1 MKDFIT
7 FKPASDY
14 SNLLHQARA
23 LHTVCNTLA
32 RQNVE
37 SNKKIDQLEL
47 KLSLM
52 SEAAINAERSTNEML
67 TNIIEGSDKVTHAL
81 PRDTL

>member
-32 RQNVE
+32 RQN
-37 SNKKIDQLEL
+37 IDLSDKVKQLEL
-47 KLSLM
+47 RFQNI
-52 SEAAINAERSTNEML
+52 SEDDINAERSTNEIL
-67 TNIIEGSDKVTHAL
+67 TNIIEGSDEVTHAL
-81 PRDTL
+81 PRED